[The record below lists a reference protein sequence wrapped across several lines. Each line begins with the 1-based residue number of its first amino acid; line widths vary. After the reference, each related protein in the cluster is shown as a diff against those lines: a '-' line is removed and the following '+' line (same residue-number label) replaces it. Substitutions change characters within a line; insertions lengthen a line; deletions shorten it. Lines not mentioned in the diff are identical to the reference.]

1 MIHFPEG
8 TYPEIVVVSPNGHY
22 VVSGSLDGLIEVWDV
37 EKGTIKTDLGYQKEG
52 KFMAHSK
59 SVLSLAFSDDSEYL
73 ASGDIEGTIKVWRI
87 STGGL
92 LRRFVNAHENGVTS
106 LCFSSN
112 KQQICSASYDGSV
125 RCAWCGEL
133 RVGSTG

>member
-1 MIHFPEG
+1 
-8 TYPEIVVVSPNGHY
+8 
-22 VVSGSLDGLIEVWDV
+22 
-37 EKGTIKTDLGYQKEG
+37 
-52 KFMAHSK
+52 MAHSK

-125 RCAWCGEL
+125 RCAWCGGL
-133 RVGSTG
+133 SVGSTG